1 MRFNLEASVGCE
13 QAACTLVMTRHD
25 NAAMPCRFLKTDK
38 LQTLYDFVDTSEP
51 GEEWPHGS
59 YLLVT
64 SRPRKVPGGA
74 NPETAPA
81 VQAFA
86 SAWSVLG
93 DVTEFLFRA
102 WLLSSDALAAVRRST
117 RRLQSRRWQT
127 QA

>member
-1 MRFNLEASVGCE
+1 
-13 QAACTLVMTRHD
+13 
-25 NAAMPCRFLKTDK
+25 MPCRFLKTDK

-86 SAWSVLG
+86 SAWKCY
-93 DVTEFLFRA
+93 VTELLFRA
-102 WLLSSDALAAVRRST
+102 GLLSSDALAAVRRST